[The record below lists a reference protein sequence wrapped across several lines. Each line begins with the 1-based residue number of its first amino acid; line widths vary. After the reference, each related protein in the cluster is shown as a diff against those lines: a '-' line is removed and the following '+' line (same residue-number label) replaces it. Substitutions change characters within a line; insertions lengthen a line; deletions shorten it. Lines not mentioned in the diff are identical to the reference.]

1 MKLAKLEPS
10 RAEISAR
17 FMRRFAGRFMRV
29 VGNHRGARTIG
40 IALVAGLVAFE
51 AALAFG
57 AGAVGIPGLFLFRI
71 AAESADP
78 HVTVVAEAPGGGES
92 FVAKPAGVTPEEP
105 AEPDAPAGEPRL
117 DGLADIPLQD
127 WILPRP
133 APSDAKAFGE
143 SAKPQKEDLPWD
155 AIEPVP
161 FDRTAPVAAHE
172 DATASIRQGS
182 APEAPMVLT
191 AALAELPANGL
202 VEGWVKS
209 KVMEIKGEDR
219 ARPLYHFEFWLEAPD
234 DVKRRL
240 TAVSYE
246 FNTPAVRPQS
256 QISSERNS
264 GFRVSTGGLACAD
277 RVTVTLKFND
287 GRTQQVAV
295 DGCRLLG

>member
-10 RAEISAR
+10 RAEISAH
-17 FMRRFAGRFMRV
+17 FMRRFAGRFMRE
-29 VGNHRGARTIG
+29 VGNHRSARTIG

-57 AGAVGIPGLFLFRI
+57 TGAIGIPGLFLFRI

-78 HVTVVAEAPGGGES
+78 QVTAEAPAGGES
-92 FVAKPAGVTPEEP
+92 VVAKPAGMASEES
-105 AEPDAPAGEPRL
+105 AEPDSPAGEPRL

-133 APSDAKAFGE
+133 PPSDGKAFGE
-143 SAKPQKEDLPWD
+143 SAKPRKEDLPWD

-161 FDRTAPVAAHE
+161 FDSAGPVAAHEE
-172 DATASIRQGS
+172 DATASIPQGS

-191 AALAELPANGL
+191 AALAELPASGL

-209 KVMEIKGEDR
+209 KVMEIKGEER

-256 QISSERNS
+256 QISSERVS

-295 DGCRLLG
+295 DGCRLLS